1 MWLGVNTSGSKY
13 CIFLKLPEQKSE
25 RMKHPKIIWQL
36 TKQTGKEWGGHKPL
50 FVGAGISFYI
60 VLSLGPILTL
70 LVLLIGSFMGKAN
83 TIQQI
88 VSQMQSMVGDK
99 PAQIIQQIVQ
109 KASSSSTNFM
119 TILTSIPLLFFGS
132 TMIFYQIRT
141 ALNTIWDIDTKKQKG
156 ILSKV
161 KKYGFSFM
169 MLSIVGLLVLALVL
183 KNPIMQNVQSKL
195 NDIVPIPAFLI
206 SIADYVISFLLLT
219 VLFAMVYKILPEV
232 DINWSD
238 VWIGAFVTAFLFL
251 IVQVLI
257 AINIKNSKIETAFG
271 SIGTFTILYLWIFYS
286 SLIFLFGAEFTKLYA
301 KRYGTFKKDE
311 DK

>member
-1 MWLGVNTSGSKY
+1 
-13 CIFLKLPEQKSE
+13 
-25 RMKHPKIIWQL
+25 
-36 TKQTGKEWGGHKPL
+36 
-50 FVGAGISFYI
+50 
-60 VLSLGPILTL
+60 
-70 LVLLIGSFMGKAN
+70 
-83 TIQQI
+83 
-88 VSQMQSMVGDK
+88 
-99 PAQIIQQIVQ
+99 
-109 KASSSSTNFM
+109 
-119 TILTSIPLLFFGS
+119 
-132 TMIFYQIRT
+132 
-141 ALNTIWDIDTKKQKG
+141 
-156 ILSKV
+156 LSKV

-183 KNPIMQNVQSKL
+183 KNPIMQNVQSEL